1 MGQKSSID
9 KLPKELRAKL
19 LELLN
24 DPACTQ
30 AWIVEAI
37 NNEAGD
43 AVLSKSGL
51 NRYAQRMKKFAEKN
65 RQAREVAEMYL
76 EKCGADTRN
85 KLGKVLNEQIRGVA
99 FDLMW
104 EIEEQQKAGETKP
117 EVLTEILHKL
127 SKSLAELERAEKLNA
142 ERAENIRRAALAEA
156 AAVVEQEAK
165 SAGLNETA
173 LEIIK
178 KKILG
183 I

>member
-9 KLPKELRAKL
+9 KLPSALREKL
-19 LELLN
+19 REMLC

-37 NNEAGD
+37 NEEAGD
-43 AVLSKSGL
+43 AVISKSGV

-117 EVLTEILHKL
+117 EVLTDILHKL

-142 ERAENIRRAALAEA
+142 ERTEEIRKAALAEA
-156 AAVVEQEAK
+156 ADIVSREAK
-165 SAGLNETA
+165 TAGLDDAA
-173 LEIIK
+173 LDIIK
-178 KKILG
+178 RKILG

>member
-9 KLPKELRAKL
+9 KLPKKLRDKL
-19 LELLN
+19 LEMLN

-37 NNEAGD
+37 NDEAGES
-43 AVLSKSGL
+43 VLSKSGV
-51 NRYAQRMKKFAEKN
+51 NRYAMRMKKFAEKN

-104 EIEEQQKAGETKP
+104 EIEEQQKDGKTRP
-117 EVLTEILHKL
+117 EALTEILYKL
-127 SKSLAELERAEKLNA
+127 SRSLAELERAEKLNA
-142 ERAENIRRAALAEA
+142 ERTAEIRKETLVEA
-156 AAVVEQEAK
+156 AEIVEQEAK
-165 SAGLNETA
+165 NAGLTEAA
-173 LEIIK
+173 LDIIK
-178 KKILG
+178 RKILG

>member
-9 KLPKELRAKL
+9 KLPKKLRDKL
-19 LELLN
+19 LAMLN

-37 NNEAGD
+37 NGEAGEP
-43 AVLSKSGL
+43 VLSKSGV
-51 NRYAQRMKKFAEKN
+51 NRYAMRMKKFAEKN

-85 KLGKVLNEQIRGVA
+85 KLGKVLNEQIRGVS

-104 EIEEQQKAGETKP
+104 EIEEQQNDGNAKP
-117 EVLTEILHKL
+117 EALTEILYKL
-127 SKSLAELERAEKLNA
+127 SRSLAELERAEKLNA
-142 ERAENIRRAALAEA
+142 ERTAEIRKETLVQAAEI
-156 AAVVEQEAK
+156 VEQEAK
-165 SAGLNETA
+165 SAGLTEEA
-173 LEIIK
+173 LDIIK
-178 KKILG
+178 RKILG

>member
-9 KLPKELRAKL
+9 KLPKNLREKL
-19 LELLN
+19 LEMLA

-37 NNEAGD
+37 NSEAGEN
-43 AVLSKSGL
+43 AVSKSGI
-51 NRYAQRMKKFAEKN
+51 NRYAVRMKKFAEKN

-104 EIEEQQKAGETKP
+104 EIEEQQKEGAVKP

-127 SKSLAELERAEKLNA
+127 SRSLAELERAEKLNA
-142 ERAENIRRAALAEA
+142 ERAEAIRTATLAEA
-156 AAVVEQEAK
+156 AEVVSREAK
-165 SAGLNETA
+165 AAGLDEAA

>member
-9 KLPKELRAKL
+9 KLPKELHAKL

-30 AWIVEAI
+30 AQIVEAI
-37 NNEAGD
+37 NGEAGE
-43 AVLSKSGL
+43 AVVSKSGI
-51 NRYAQRMKKFAEKN
+51 NRYAARMKRFTEKN

-76 EKCGADTRN
+76 EKFGADTRN

-99 FDLMW
+99 FDLMF
-104 EIEEQQKAGETKP
+104 ELEEQQNAGGIDSEA
-117 EVLTEILHKL
+117 LSDILHKL
-127 SKSLAELERAEKLNA
+127 SKSLFELERAEKLNA
-142 ERAENIRRAALAEA
+142 ERAENIRQTALAEA

-165 SAGLNETA
+165 SAGLDDTA